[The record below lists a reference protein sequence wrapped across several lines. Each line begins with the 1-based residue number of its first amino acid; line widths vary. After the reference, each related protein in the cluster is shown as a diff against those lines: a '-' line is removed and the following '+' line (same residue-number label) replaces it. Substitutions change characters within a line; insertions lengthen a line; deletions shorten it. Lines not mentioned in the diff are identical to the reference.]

1 MTKKQKKHNYE
12 IIKGNCLK
20 VMDRLYEER
29 GEFVDLVFCDPPY
42 FLSNGGITCKNGK
55 MVK

>member
-1 MTKKQKKHNYE
+1 MTKKQKKPDYE

-20 VMDRLYEER
+20 VIDKLYEER
-29 GEFVDLVFCDPPY
+29 GEFVDLIFCDPPY

-55 MVK
+55 I